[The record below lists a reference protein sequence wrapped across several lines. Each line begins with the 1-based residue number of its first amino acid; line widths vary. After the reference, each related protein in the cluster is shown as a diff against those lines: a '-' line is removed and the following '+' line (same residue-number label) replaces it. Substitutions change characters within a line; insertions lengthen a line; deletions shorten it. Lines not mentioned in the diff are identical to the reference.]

1 MKKKML
7 GCAVTLLAGSLI
19 AADSTPKED
28 VIAAARKLGEQASY
42 SWKQTVVVPEDA
54 PFKPSPSEG
63 KTVKGGVTYFT
74 FSFGDNSTQIYLK
87 GTNSAVSDPDGGW
100 QSASELEGDEGPGR
114 FMSFLVR
121 DFKTPAAQA
130 GELAGTAKEL
140 KSDEGVISGEMTTDA
155 ARSQFKFGT
164 VIDPKGSVK
173 FSGSRMDKSPST
185 NSRSSVR
192 RNSTAMKWMW
202 IATQPLRSPTSA
214 QPKLKCRRMRKRNL
228 ILRPPRLRLQP
239 RNEAERKIAGFEL
252 ASKHRHAKGLG
263 ELVGTRLIPPFA
275 AQESFQTAGGPPP
288 AALAPVKRCQNFA
301 TPFRRRTAGTDD
313 RSRYARRMIL
323 S

>member
-164 VIDPKGSVK
+164 VTGPKGSVK
-173 FSGSRMDKSPST
+173 FWLKDGQITKYQLKIVGKAEFNGNEMDVDRDT
-185 NSRSSVR
+185 
-192 RNSTAMKWMW
+192 T
-202 IATQPLRSPTSA
+202 IEITD
-214 QPKLKCRRMRKRNL
+214 
-228 ILRPPRLRLQP
+228 
-239 RNEAERKIAGFEL
+239 
-252 ASKHRHAKGLG
+252 
-263 ELVGTRLIPPFA
+263 VGTTKIEVPA
-275 AQESFQTAGGPPP
+275 DAQKKLDPAPAP
-288 AALAPVKRCQNFA
+288 AAAPA
-301 TPFRRRTAGTDD
+301 TK
-313 RSRYARRMIL
+313 
-323 S
+323 